1 MNYFIRFFKY
11 KENIKF
17 KNMKILLLSIF
28 IPIAGL
34 KILKFFIQFY
44 SLLIPSLRNKLQSIY
59 LSPSTPHPYDFY

>member
-1 MNYFIRFFKY
+1 M
-11 KENIKF
+11 
-17 KNMKILLLSIF
+17 NMKILLLSIF

-59 LSPSTPHPYDFY
+59 LSPSTPHPYDFN